1 MSNTKLQQNY
11 WRQEISKMLGRSPKV
26 RIKKSGFK
34 SRTDKRMCR
43 KATDYLGLT
52 LLKETP
58 KCLVYVLSETDGNNR
73 VNLPKG
79 SITQE

>member
-1 MSNTKLQQNY
+1 MSNTKQHNY
-11 WRQEISKMLGRSPKV
+11 WRQEISKMLGRSSKV
-26 RIKKSGFK
+26 RIPKAGLKN
-34 SRTDKRMCR
+34 RTDKRQLS

-58 KCLVYVLSETDGNNR
+58 KCLVFVLSETDGNNR

-79 SITQE
+79 ANTSE

>member
-1 MSNTKLQQNY
+1 MKTLQHNY
-11 WRQEISKMLGRSPKV
+11 WRQEISKMLGRSSKV
-26 RIKKSGFK
+26 RIPKAGLKN
-34 SRTDKRMCR
+34 RTDKRQLS

-58 KCLVYVLSETDGNNR
+58 KCLVFVLSETDGNNR

-79 SITQE
+79 ANTSE